1 MNVVDMHCDT
11 IGRFYF
17 SGEKGET
24 KEGLLE
30 NSFQVDLKKNEKR
43 RVSFTEFRHVRA
55 VWRSRRSL

>member
-1 MNVVDMHCDT
+1 MNIVDMHCDT

-30 NSFQVDLKKNEKR
+30 NSFQVDLKKM
-43 RVSFTEFRHVRA
+43 RVSFAEFCHVRA
-55 VWRSRRSL
+55 VWRSGRSL

>member
-30 NSFQVDLKKNEKR
+30 NSFQVDLKKMKKG
-43 RVSFTEFRHVRA
+43 RVSFAEFCHVRA
-55 VWRSRRSL
+55 VWRSGRSL